1 MMKVMLYGGDDMDTE
16 KRKAYDSA
24 VWDKANSP
32 LSKRLQELITDPAAL
47 KDHLGCTVQAINQY
61 KQGTAFPKTEN
72 LIKIADFY
80 QVSVDYLLGITD
92 VRQRDTSLQSV
103 NMVTGLSVGAICKLN
118 DIKDK
123 DRTLSDVISAL
134 IENRNCEYLLALV
147 RFILEHSSE
156 ENGNLLELNVEG
168 QPLRIYDI
176 NLVKALLQTRI
187 IESLSDM
194 TDEYLAIK
202 QKGDKINGNDNPA
215 KK

>member
-1 MMKVMLYGGDDMDTE
+1 MDNV
-16 KRKAYDSA
+16 KRNTYDST
-24 VWDKANSP
+24 VWEKANSP
-32 LSKRLQELITDPAAL
+32 LSKRLQKLITDPTAL
-47 KDHLGCTVQAINQY
+47 KNHLGCSLQAINQY

-92 VRQRDTSLQSV
+92 VQQRDTSLQSV

-118 DIKDK
+118 EIKDK
-123 DRTLSDVISAL
+123 DRSLSDVISVL

-147 RFILEHSSE
+147 RFILEHPSE

-168 QPLRIYDI
+168 QPMRIYDI

-187 IESLSDM
+187 IENLSDISG
-194 TDEYLAIK
+194 EYLIIK
-202 QKGDKINGNDNPA
+202 QKGERNNG
-215 KK
+215 

>member
-1 MMKVMLYGGDDMDTE
+1 MDNV
-16 KRKAYDSA
+16 KRNTYDST

-32 LSKRLQELITDPAAL
+32 LSKRLQMLITDPAAL
-47 KDHLGCTVQAINQY
+47 KNHLGCSLQAINQY
-61 KQGTAFPKTEN
+61 KQGTSFPKTEN

-92 VRQRDTSLQSV
+92 VQQRDTSLQSV
-103 NMVTGLSVGAICKLN
+103 NMLTGLSVGAICKLN
-118 DIKDK
+118 EIKDK
-123 DRTLSDVISAL
+123 DRALSDVISVL
-134 IENRNCEYLLALV
+134 IEDRNSEYLLALV
-147 RFILEHSSE
+147 RFILENPSE
-156 ENGNLLELNVEG
+156 ENGKLLELNIEG
-168 QPLRIYDI
+168 QPMKIYDI

-215 KK
+215 QK

>member
-1 MMKVMLYGGDDMDTE
+1 MDNV
-16 KRKAYDSA
+16 KRNTYDST
-24 VWDKANSP
+24 VWEKANSP
-32 LSKRLQELITDPAAL
+32 LSKRLQKLITDPTAL
-47 KDHLGCTVQAINQY
+47 KNHLGCSLQAINQY

-92 VRQRDTSLQSV
+92 VQQRDTSLQSV

-118 DIKDK
+118 EIKDK
-123 DRTLSDVISAL
+123 DRSLSDVISVL

-147 RFILEHSSE
+147 RFILEHPSE

-187 IESLSDM
+187 IENLSDISG
-194 TDEYLAIK
+194 EYLTIK
-202 QKGDKINGNDNPA
+202 QKGERNNG
-215 KK
+215 